1 MTRLNVNPTR
11 MELKKLKAR
20 LKTAVRGHKLL
31 KDKSDEMIR
40 RFSIIIRENKKL
52 REQAEQEL
60 SSVLKEFAKARGLV
74 SREEIERIFSM
85 PTVTLSLGLS
95 TSSVMN
101 VEVPQ
106 IEVTANTSDE
116 IYPYSFTAITSEADY
131 AVRQISKVIE
141 TLVKLAS
148 VEKTVQMLAKEIE
161 KNKRRVNALE
171 HVMIPQLEETI
182 KYISA
187 KLDENERGALT
198 RLMKVKSMIS
208 ERDDFEKQKAAA
220 TSAAN

>member
-40 RFSIIIRENKKL
+40 RFSIIIKENKKL
-52 REQAEQEL
+52 REQAEKEL

-101 VEVPQ
+101 VEVPK
-106 IEVTANTSDE
+106 IEVQADSSDE
-116 IYPYSFTAITSEADY
+116 IYPYSFAAITSEADY

-208 ERDDFEKQKAAA
+208 ERDEFEKEKSTINR
-220 TSAAN
+220 TSL